1 MKSVKL
7 IWKGLGQYRRKINKD
22 TINNRIYEGLYLVL
36 KKQA

>member
-7 IWKGLGQYRRKINKD
+7 IWKGLGQCRRKINKD
-22 TINNRIYEGLYLVL
+22 TINNRIYKGLYLVL